1 MSHVVVATGCPKRA
15 AAAAVEV
22 AVVLAGVR
30 AVVLTPNN
38 NPPSGP
44 DGAEV
49 VAGTVLFSVIPAGVD
64 VATGACPNS
73 WTGLMVALEVEL
85 ADGAEGVPANEKENG
100 ADAVVGTLLTLNEKV
115 DVEVGA
121 EVVDGVPAAVLFT
134 LNERDDARA
143 LVAGT
148 VVAGA
153 LVAGVVVGAVNGA
166 PVMGERVGADAV
178 FGKEKLKLV
187 AADAGADVAATAV
200 DADVTVNAGTL
211 FVVVATGNFSSVN
224 ATGVGAG
231 DTMAAAGTAER
242 VAGVGVAEA
251 AGKAAKSDL
260 TGADEVAGIED
271 VGAVENGFMVAAVE
285 ATDAVVT

>member
-1 MSHVVVATGCPKRA
+1 M
-15 AAAAVEV
+15 

-30 AVVLTPNN
+30 AGVLTPNN

-121 EVVDGVPAAVLFT
+121 EVEDGVPTEVLFT

-148 VVAGA
+148 VVAGTIVAGTIVAGA

-242 VAGVGVAEA
+242 VAGVGAAEA